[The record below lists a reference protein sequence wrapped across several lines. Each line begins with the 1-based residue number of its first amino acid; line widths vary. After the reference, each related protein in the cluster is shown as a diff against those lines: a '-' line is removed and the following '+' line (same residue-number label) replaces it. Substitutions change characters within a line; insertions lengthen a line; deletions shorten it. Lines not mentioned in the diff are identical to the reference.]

1 MADVAVLPKPAWNLA
16 REFFLRVGFV
26 CRNCR
31 KGYIIVCSHVIRS
44 RFSQCGIRTLEPMAA
59 LGMGDSSPSTCS
71 NDIGRN
77 PTGGMAF
84 SRWQERSKQTSG
96 WWCAGACLTVEHPC
110 PEFHSVVHLSFTSA
124 MAGGLAPW
132 KMANAINEGFFFFL
146 LIAYCWTF
154 TRIPLLHADQE
165 NFWSVY
171 VLLPG
176 SSNVEG
182 RLEVA
187 SSEGKI
193 WTVLISELWG
203 SSDQSRAVERELVG
217 LKKKKGETL
226 QILIIAFCM
235 WDWNTPQQ

>member
-1 MADVAVLPKPAWNLA
+1 MLPKPAWNLA
-16 REFFLRVGFV
+16 REFFLWVGFV

-31 KGYIIVCSHVIRS
+31 KGYIVVCSHVTRS
-44 RFSQCGIRTLEPMAA
+44 GFRQCGIRTLEPKVAP
-59 LGMGDSSPSTCS
+59 GMGESSAVLTSTCS
-71 NDIGRN
+71 TDIGRS
-77 PTGGMAF
+77 PAGGTAF

-96 WWCAGACLTVEHPC
+96 QWCAGAGLAAEHPF
-110 PEFHSVVHLSFTSA
+110 PESHSAVRLSFTFA
-124 MAGGLAPW
+124 VVGGLAPR
-132 KMANAINEGFFFFL
+132 KMAHAINQGFLFFFL

-176 SSNVEG
+176 CSNVEG

-193 WTVLISELWG
+193 RGLFSFLNYEGVLT
-203 SSDQSRAVERELVG
+203 RVG
-217 LKKKKGETL
+217 
-226 QILIIAFCM
+226 
-235 WDWNTPQQ
+235 P